1 MRRLALSPPQA
12 LPAPMP
18 SAQAVPPAI
27 MILRSLRLR
36 SSQMRILGSCALA
49 VFLFF
54 AAILSAPAQNHS
66 SGSALVAP
74 DWCRKLPR
82 PEYSHLERVAVH
94 DSWFQVYRVAPH
106 VLAIYEPHQWE
117 ETVMYLVE
125 GSQHALLIDTGM
137 GIGNLRALV
146 STLTRLPVIVVNSH
160 THPDHTGSNWQFDTI
175 DNFDSDYARKNA
187 KGSTEIRAELE
198 PGKICG
204 ALPKGFDPATYAT
217 RPWHTARWLHDGD
230 IINLGGRSLRVIA
243 TPGHSPDSICLF
255 DAHDGLLFTGD
266 TYYPGPIYV
275 FGPGSDPV
283 AYQHSIDRLA
293 ALVPQVRLVLGGH
306 NVPIA
311 PPSILPE
318 LAREY
323 AEVLAGKI
331 PAAGTGGGITK
342 YEGPQITFFLNT
354 GYAPRSK

>member
-1 MRRLALSPPQA
+1 MQV
-12 LPAPMP
+12 LP
-18 SAQAVPPAI
+18 
-27 MILRSLRLR
+27 LE
-36 SSQMRILGSCALA
+36 SSQMRILRPCTLA
-49 VFLFF
+49 VFLLF
-54 AAILSAPAQNHS
+54 AAILPAPAQNHS
-66 SGSALVAP
+66 SGAALVTP

-82 PEYSHLERVAVH
+82 PEYSHLERVPVH
-94 DSWFQVYRVAPH
+94 NSWFEVYGVAPH

-125 GSQHALLIDTGM
+125 GSQHALLIDTGV

-146 STLTRLPVIVVNSH
+146 SELTPLPVIVVNSH
-160 THPDHTGSNWQFDTI
+160 THPDHTGSNWQFDTVY
-175 DNFDSDYARKNA
+175 NFDSGYARKNA
-187 KGSTEIRAELE
+187 EGSTEIRAELE

-204 ALPKGFDPATYAT
+204 ALPKDFDAVTYAT
-217 RPWHTARWLHDGD
+217 RPWRTARWLHDGD
-230 IINLGGRSLRVIA
+230 IIDLGGRSLRVIA

-283 AYQHSIDRLA
+283 AYQHSIDHLA
-293 ALVPQVRLVLGGH
+293 ALAPKVRLVLGGH

-323 AEVLAGKI
+323 ADVLAGKI
-331 PAAGTGGGITK
+331 PAAGTEGGITK
-342 YEGPQITFFLNT
+342 YEGPQITFFLNAT
-354 GYAPRSK
+354 YVPRSK

>member
-1 MRRLALSPPQA
+1 
-12 LPAPMP
+12 
-18 SAQAVPPAI
+18 
-27 MILRSLRLR
+27 
-36 SSQMRILGSCALA
+36 MRILRPCTLV
-49 VFLFF
+49 VFLLF

-66 SGSALVAP
+66 SGAALVTP

-82 PEYSHLERVAVH
+82 PEYSHLQRIPVH

-117 ETVMYLVE
+117 ETVMYLVD
-125 GSQHALLIDTGM
+125 GSQRALLIDTGM

-146 STLTRLPVIVVNSH
+146 SELTPLPVIVVNSH
-160 THPDHTGSNWQFDTI
+160 THPDHTGGNWQFNTI
-175 DNFDSDYARKNA
+175 YNLDSDYARNNA
-187 KGSTEIRAELE
+187 KGSAEIRAELE

-204 ALPKGFDPATYAT
+204 ALPKDFNPATYAT

-230 IINLGGRSLRVIA
+230 LIDLGGRRLQVLA

-255 DAHDGLLFTGD
+255 DAQNGLLFTGD
-266 TYYPGPIYV
+266 TYYPGPVYV
-275 FGPGSDPV
+275 FGPGSDPI
-283 AYQHSIDRLA
+283 AYQRSVERLA
-293 ALVPQVRLVLGGH
+293 ALAAKVRLVLGGH

-323 AEVLAGKI
+323 ADVRAGKI
-331 PAAGTGGGITK
+331 PAAGTEEEITK
-342 YEGPQITFFLNT
+342 YPGPQITFFLSAS
-354 GYAPRSK
+354 YVSYSK

>member
-1 MRRLALSPPQA
+1 MQV
-12 LPAPMP
+12 LP
-18 SAQAVPPAI
+18 
-27 MILRSLRLR
+27 LE
-36 SSQMRILGSCALA
+36 SSQMRILRPCTLA
-49 VFLFF
+49 VFLLF
-54 AAILSAPAQNHS
+54 AAILPAPAQNHS
-66 SGSALVAP
+66 SGAALVTP

-82 PEYSHLERVAVH
+82 PEYSHLERVPVH
-94 DSWFQVYRVAPH
+94 NSWFEVYGVAPH

-125 GSQHALLIDTGM
+125 GSQHALLIDTGV

-146 STLTRLPVIVVNSH
+146 SELTPLPVIVVNSH
-160 THPDHTGSNWQFDTI
+160 THPDHTGSNWQFDTVY
-175 DNFDSDYARKNA
+175 NFDSGYARKNA
-187 KGSTEIRAELE
+187 EGSTEIRAELE

-204 ALPKGFDPATYAT
+204 ALPKDFDAVTYAT
-217 RPWHTARWLHDGD
+217 RPWRTARWLHDGD
-230 IINLGGRSLRVIA
+230 IIDLGGRSLRVIA

-283 AYQHSIDRLA
+283 AYQHSIDHLA
-293 ALVPQVRLVLGGH
+293 ALAPKVRLVLGGH

-323 AEVLAGKI
+323 ADVLAGKI
-331 PAAGTGGGITK
+331 SAAGTEGGITK
-342 YEGPQITFFLNT
+342 YEGPQITFFLNAT
-354 GYAPRSK
+354 YVPRSK